1 MEDKSIKGSR
11 TEQNLLA
18 SYAAKRR
25 AADFCSA
32 CASAADSAGLG
43 YIATVFRTVASHE
56 QIHACRFSDILGGY
70 APALTPAAACAV
82 YESGPLANLKQ
93 AAAYERDSWQ
103 AACESY
109 ARMAQEEEFPRVAN
123 FFRLIAGID
132 RTHESWFVRLHDR
145 LSSGSE
151 YEDPRPVE
159 WICTRCGFS
168 VLARTAPGRCPVC
181 CGDRGGFMRRIDN
194 L

>member
-18 SYAAKRR
+18 ACAAKRR

-32 CASAADSAGLG
+32 CAAAADGAGLG
-43 YIATVFRTVASHE
+43 YIAKVFRTVAAHE
-56 QIHACRFSDILGGY
+56 RIHAYRFSDILGGY
-70 APALTPAAACAV
+70 APALAPAAACAV
-82 YESGPLANLKQ
+82 SEAGTLANLKQ
-93 AAAYERDSWQ
+93 AAADERDSWQ
-103 AACESY
+103 TVCESY
-109 ARMAQEEEFPRVAN
+109 ARMAQEEEFPRIAN
-123 FFRLIAGID
+123 YFRLIAGID
-132 RTHESWFVRLHDR
+132 KTHESWFIRLYDR
-145 LSSGSE
+145 LCSGSE
-151 YEDPRPVE
+151 YEEPRPVE

-181 CGDRGGFMRRIDN
+181 GGDRGGFMRRIDN